1 MACLQN
7 LDAIE
12 HVENSKHRTI
22 LLALRDTN
30 ATSTEIAEQVGVQ
43 ISTVYYVARIYLP
56 KGFLHMRKY
65 PPVKLA

>member
-1 MACLQN
+1 MDPFFDFRGRSAMACLQN

-43 ISTVYYVARIYLP
+43 ISTVYTDWPYFTP
-56 KGFLHMRKY
+56 
-65 PPVKLA
+65 